1 MVLYVDG
8 GCSANGQLDMSKRRM
23 VAVVTDEQGVVLNER
38 QQAGGSNNIAE
49 LIAVRDAIWWAREHE
64 KVSVGDTLEIRTDSQ
79 NTVAWVFSKKVGKK
93 LNDKAT
99 VEALR
104 AEINILRSGLE
115 LKLVWIPR
123 DDNVAGH
130 YIEATYGV

>member
-23 VAVVTDEQGVVLNER
+23 VAVVTDEDGIVLNER

-49 LIAVRDAIWWAREHE
+49 LIAVRDALVYAREHGQLA
-64 KVSVGDTLEIRTDSQ
+64 GDSLEIRTDSQ
-79 NTVAWVFSKKVGKK
+79 NTVAWVFSKKIGKK
-93 LNDKAT
+93 LNDRAM

-104 AEINILRSGLE
+104 AEISHLRANIE
-115 LKLVWIPR
+115 LKLVWIRR
-123 DDNVAGH
+123 DDNLAGH
-130 YIEATYGV
+130 YIEETYGV